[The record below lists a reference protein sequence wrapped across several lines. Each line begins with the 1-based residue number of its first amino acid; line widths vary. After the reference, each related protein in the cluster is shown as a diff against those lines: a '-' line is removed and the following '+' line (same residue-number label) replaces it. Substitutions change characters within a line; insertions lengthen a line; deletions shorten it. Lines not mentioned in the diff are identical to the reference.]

1 MSQVEASRAPVT
13 PKTARNV
20 LIVLTFV
27 NLFNY
32 IDRFIVPGLA
42 KSLGS
47 SELHLDRKHIGLLGT
62 GFIIVYAIVC
72 PWFGQLGD
80 LRHRPRLI
88 ALGVAIW
95 SVATVLGGF
104 AISFITLFIARA
116 TLGIGEAAY
125 GSIAP
130 SLIAD
135 SFPRRLRGRVF
146 SVFFAAIPIGSA
158 LGYVIAGAMAAH
170 FGWRSAFFVAGAP
183 GLLLAVLL
191 LKLPEVPRGA
201 QDEGDDAVSH
211 HAVPGNGSRLAMY
224 GGLLRNVQYR
234 TTVLGYAAYTFAL
247 GALAFW
253 FPDFLVSFH
262 GMKQDHADYLVGLI
276 AVITGFAGTF
286 LGGWIGDYVLR
297 YNKHAYLLV
306 SGIATLIAAP
316 FCVLALTAQR
326 PLFFF
331 AGLVVAEL
339 MLFASTGPINSAI
352 VNYVAP
358 TQRATAMAFS
368 ILVMH
373 MLGDAPSPFLVG
385 QLSDMGVAAG
395 TANGVALQHAMLI
408 LPAAILISG
417 VIWTVGGLRRE
428 GSPLAAARL
437 GRPDVRHPE
446 RAAQR
451 RVEG

>member
-1 MSQVEASRAPVT
+1 MSGVGVPRAQVAPA
-13 PKTARNV
+13 TARNV

-42 KSLGS
+42 VSLGK
-47 SELHLDRKHIGLLGT
+47 SELHLDRAHIGLLAT
-62 GFIIVYAIVC
+62 GFILVYAIAS
-72 PWFGQLGD
+72 PWFGELGD

-104 AISFITLFIARA
+104 SVSFVTLFLARA

-130 SLIAD
+130 SLLAD

-146 SVFFAAIPIGSA
+146 SVFYAAIPIGSA
-158 LGYVIAGAMAAH
+158 LGYVIAGGMAEH

-183 GLLLAVLL
+183 GLLLAALL

-201 QDEGDDAVSH
+201 QDADDEEGPH
-211 HAVPGNGSRLAMY
+211 PTGRTGTSRFAAY
-224 GGLLRNVQYR
+224 SGLLRNTQYR

-262 GMKQDHADYLVGLI
+262 GMQQAKADYLVGLI
-276 AVITGFAGTF
+276 AVGTGFIGTF
-286 LGGWIGDYVLR
+286 AGGWIGDYVLR
-297 YNKHAYLLV
+297 YTRHAYLLV

-316 FCVLALTAQR
+316 FCVLALTAHD
-326 PLFFF
+326 PKYFLT
-331 AGLVVAEL
+331 GLVVAEL
-339 MLFASTGPINSAI
+339 MMFASTGPINSAI

-368 ILVMH
+368 ILLMH
-373 MLGDAPSPFLVG
+373 LLGDAPSPFLVG
-385 QLSDMGVAAG
+385 AISTASAARG
-395 TANGVALQHAMLI
+395 TPEGAALQHAMLI
-408 LPAAILISG
+408 LPVAILLSG
-417 VIWTVGGLRRE
+417 VVWTAGGLRRE
-428 GSPLAAARL
+428 AR
-437 GRPDVRHPE
+437 G
-446 RAAQR
+446 A
-451 RVEG
+451 

>member
-1 MSQVEASRAPVT
+1 MTDVGVPRALVAPA
-13 PKTARNV
+13 TARNV

-42 KSLGS
+42 VSLGK
-47 SELHLDRKHIGLLGT
+47 SELHLDRAHIGLLAT
-62 GFIIVYAIVC
+62 GFILVYAMAS
-72 PWFGQLGD
+72 PWFGELGD

-104 AISFITLFIARA
+104 AVSFLTLFLARA

-130 SLIAD
+130 SLLAD

-158 LGYVIAGAMAAH
+158 LGYVIAGGMAEH

-183 GLLLAVLL
+183 GLLLAALL

-201 QDEGDDAVSH
+201 QDADDEAVPH
-211 HAVPGNGSRLAMY
+211 HASRTGTGRFAAY
-224 GGLLRNVQYR
+224 SGLLRNTQYR

-262 GMKQDHADYLVGLI
+262 GMQQAKADYLVGLI
-276 AVITGFAGTF
+276 AVGTGFLGTF
-286 LGGWIGDYVLR
+286 AGGWIGDYVLR
-297 YNKHAYLLV
+297 YTRHAYLLV

-316 FCVLALTAQR
+316 FCVLALTAHD
-326 PLFFF
+326 PKYFLT
-331 AGLVVAEL
+331 GLVVAEL
-339 MLFASTGPINSAI
+339 MMFASTGPINSAI

-368 ILVMH
+368 ILLMH
-373 MLGDAPSPFLVG
+373 LLGDAPSPFLVG
-385 QLSDMGVAAG
+385 AISTASAAHG
-395 TANGVALQHAMLI
+395 TPGGVALQHAMLI
-408 LPAAILISG
+408 LPVAILVSG
-417 VIWTVGGLRRE
+417 VLWTVGGLRRE
-428 GSPLAAARL
+428 A
-437 GRPDVRHPE
+437 
-446 RAAQR
+446 RAA
-451 RVEG
+451 

>member
-1 MSQVEASRAPVT
+1 MSRDKTAPR
-13 PKTARNV
+13 PILPGTARNV
-20 LIVLTFV
+20 LLVLTFV

-32 IDRFIVPGLA
+32 VDRFIVPGLA
-42 KSLGS
+42 VSLGK
-47 SELHLDRKHIGLLGT
+47 SELHLDRAQIGLLGT
-62 GFIIVYAIVC
+62 GFILVYAIAS

-104 AISFITLFIARA
+104 AVSFFTLFVARA

-130 SLIAD
+130 SLLAD

-158 LGYVIAGAMAAH
+158 LGYVIAGGMAEH

-183 GLLLAVLL
+183 GLVLAVLL

-201 QDEGDDAVSH
+201 QEGGDDDIPHYAG
-211 HAVPGNGSRLAMY
+211 PTGGSRLAAY
-224 GGLLRNVQYR
+224 AGLLRNTQYR

-262 GMKQDHADYLVGLI
+262 GMKEARADKLVGLI
-276 AVITGFAGTF
+276 AVLTGFTGTF
-286 LGGWIGDYVLR
+286 VGGWIGDYMLR
-297 YNKHAYLLV
+297 YTKHAYLLV

-316 FCVLALTAQR
+316 FCVMALTAR
-326 PLFFF
+326 KPTFFF
-331 AGLVVAEL
+331 AGLIVAEL
-339 MLFASTGPINSAI
+339 LMFASTGPINSAI

-368 ILVMH
+368 ILLMH
-373 MLGDAPSPFLVG
+373 LLGDAPSPFLVG
-385 QLSDMGVAAG
+385 AISTASEAHGMGDG
-395 TANGVALQHAMLI
+395 PALQHAMLI
-408 LPAAILISG
+408 LPAAILLSG
-417 VIWTVGGLRRE
+417 VIWTAGGLQKGVRRT
-428 GSPLAAARL
+428 
-437 GRPDVRHPE
+437 
-446 RAAQR
+446 
-451 RVEG
+451 